1 MRPVLGGE
9 MRRRAVRATLSST
22 LATHTHTYAYTRMPP
37 NYNRMC
43 MSVDGWQVQEG
54 RTKKAG
60 ELI

>member
-1 MRPVLGGE
+1 